1 LEICLR
7 LKEAP
12 SGADLEAEALHVR
25 WQDIRNEVLAQ
36 LDLIAH
42 ELDLLGGIVVQQH
55 PNGRPNVHIGSLHG
69 EAQQDLEDP

>member
-1 LEICLR
+1 
-7 LKEAP
+7 
-12 SGADLEAEALHVR
+12 LEAEALHVR

-55 PNGRPNVHIGSLHG
+55 PNGRSLG
-69 EAQQDLEDP
+69 WPVMEKDKNLLVTV